1 MLKQSLIALSLFSL
15 TACLGG
21 GGGGSKNLGP
31 LMDSKFVDA
40 PVQGL
45 QYYQDGE
52 QTRYKLTGP
61 NGEFECNVGS
71 KVTFSLRSGYTDIG
85 SVICGSSVV
94 FPMDLDVSRSPASE
108 KADIPKFVAL
118 LLHFMDEDFK
128 GTNFADITNKGRIE
142 IDTNFIS
149 AADIDVDMDDN
160 TLTVERILGVIAT
173 IKVLRTRK
181 CDDLMDEDWTDCY
194 ISEVGEAYSI
204 DSNGDYSA
212 NLVNALAEIDLHL
225 AQSCATYGDGTA
237 SCRNYTED
245 ENDEEGDENGDGKTG
260 FTVSM
265 DELRTLIQTL
275 GSTVVSEDGLTHLA
289 LDGSPIPAKCLDFT
303 GSSSINT
310 YLGRPVH
317 VSSDNDTITLCVAT
331 SNFTTDWY
339 YTGIGGYDPSLE
351 AREFTANAGDI
362 FPKTAVAN
370 VRFNENVSTVDG
382 YVQSLILTSTV
393 LNYNSASSSN
403 PDRIIP
409 SIKGKFL
416 KVGGDIRWFR
426 SCDDEAIAGLT
437 LANVCSTPEN
447 FNPIN

>member
-1 MLKQSLIALSLFSL
+1 MKYKSRFNQDMEENNRNTITGVRMLKQSLIALSLFSL
-15 TACLGG
+15 TACLGGGG

-108 KADIPKFVAL
+108 RADIPKFVAL

-225 AQSCATYGDGTA
+225 AQSCATYGDGTS
-237 SCRNYTED
+237 SCRSYTEGD
-245 ENDEEGDENGDGKTG
+245 NDEEGDENGDG
-260 FTVSM
+260 
-265 DELRTLIQTL
+265 D
-275 GSTVVSEDGLTHLA
+275 GSVVSTIPVATLSEIANHIRSSDDRIYDGVDTV
-289 LDGSPIPAKCLDFT
+289 CLNFSSSSDKLYLYT
-303 GSSSINT
+303 GSVGYIGATIQACTTES
-310 YLGRPVH
+310 
-317 VSSDNDTITLCVAT
+317 VSDIVKVKRN
-331 SNFTTDWY
+331 
-339 YTGIGGYDPSLE
+339 GSLE
-351 AREFTANAGDI
+351 E
-362 FPKTAVAN
+362 
-370 VRFNENVSTVDG
+370 
-382 YVQSLILTSTV
+382 V
-393 LNYNSASSSN
+393 LNFAFDNYFHIDAISSGVVSLTGDVQ
-403 PDRIIP
+403 PDR
-409 SIKGKFL
+409 SYEELKGSFFKVDDSVQWYQSCNTNHDNFWSSADTKFSDSFVTATCTNIQDFAWNL
-416 KVGGDIRWFR
+416 
-426 SCDDEAIAGLT
+426 
-437 LANVCSTPEN
+437 
-447 FNPIN
+447 